1 MDIVS
6 QVKELNLP
14 LGQYLVVGSGVMSAH
29 GIRAHNDIDL
39 LVTEELYQ
47 DLKKQGWEVVQVKPG
62 LEVVRKDICE
72 ASPQMVTLSNYQPNM
87 QDLIARADIINGV
100 AFSSVQDLVDFKTAL
115 GREKDLRDIDLIK
128 NYLTNKTK

>member
-14 LGQYLVVGSGVMSAH
+14 LGQYLVVGSGVMSVH

-62 LEVVRKDICE
+62 LEVVRKSIYE
-72 ASPQMVTLSNYQPNM
+72 ASPQMVTLPNYHPNI

-100 AFSSVQDLVDFKTAL
+100 AFISVQDLLVFKTSL